1 MKYPIN
7 SLAFIESHCSNITI
21 ANSFSLKISIYLL
34 FGCTRVPML
43 RTCWMVNCDGQEFI
57 IYFLPFFIAN
67 LFSSLLIIDHN
78 IVTEK
83 GPNRWT
89 HLYIIRFDLMSINF
103 FFHSSDFSIWS
114 ILKSKMTIKNIST
127 FFVCKQVN
135 RFTKLSRCQNEN
147 KLKSAALLSFTLCLP
162 NGSFCAINFHLW
174 GNGSSR

>member
-34 FGCTRVPML
+34 FDCTRVPML

-89 HLYIIRFDLMSINF
+89 HLYIIRSDLMSINF
-103 FFHSSDFSIWS
+103 FFSFFRLFDLVDFKIQNDYQKYIDLFCVQTSEPIYKIVEVSKWKQAQIS
-114 ILKSKMTIKNIST
+114 CFTIFHVVFTEWFILCNK
-127 FFVCKQVN
+127 FPFVRKRIQ
-135 RFTKLSRCQNEN
+135 
-147 KLKSAALLSFTLCLP
+147 
-162 NGSFCAINFHLW
+162 
-174 GNGSSR
+174 